1 MYKARVLII
10 SDKKEQS
17 IKYKKLIEV
26 QNQDVVITNNLSD
39 ALSIMQKQEIEFIII
54 SDSINERLS
63 DFIKK
68 IRVLTFNSRPIII
81 AISKSSDL
89 EDRLE
94 VLESGADD
102 IIGEEISKQEFQMR
116 FRAHL
121 RRYMET
127 FLNPYTQLSDKNIT
141 I

>member
-39 ALSIMQKQEIEFIII
+39 ALSVIQKQEVEFIII
-54 SDSINERLS
+54 SDSISERLS

-68 IRVLTFNSRPIII
+68 IRV
-81 AISKSSDL
+81 
-89 EDRLE
+89 
-94 VLESGADD
+94 
-102 IIGEEISKQEFQMR
+102 
-116 FRAHL
+116 
-121 RRYMET
+121 
-127 FLNPYTQLSDKNIT
+127 
-141 I
+141 